1 MKEEIN
7 LKTFNGDIYDRKVIA
22 ENLTNIIEVQE
33 ESMVISLDSEWG
45 TGKTTFV
52 TMWKDLLDNDEK
64 YSSRFNTL
72 YFNAWENDYITDP
85 LLALVSEIEA
95 EIKKEDSKFK
105 KNFNKVKEVIL
116 PMAKLVTKVGL
127 KVSTAGVLDLDKIN
141 LGDYTEDTIMDLAN
155 KLGEFS
161 IKEIVASKSIRIKF
175 KEVMSEYQKDNGKK
189 IIFFID
195 ELDRCRP
202 TFAIELLEVIK
213 HLFNIDNCIFI
224 ISIDKEQLSHSVSTI
239 YGQNMDTIGYLRRF
253 FDLDYKLP
261 KLDISK
267 YMDNKNEVVFND
279 YYNVEL
285 FKMLLKEV
293 FINEQFSLR
302 DIDKA
307 HYYIKLLLPLVNEFK
322 KDRKYNSVYMAT
334 ISYLYTILI
343 AMKIKK
349 PVIYRRIIDG
359 EYNVEEILKDI
370 NILNLDYYKEQRV
383 GGWHNKSLQQVIKPV
398 LEIFLTIYLIYK
410 KEGYIYC
417 NEEYQYAVG
426 LKDTDRGFSWDNV
439 FEMEYL
445 FNDKKLNIIDKLEF
459 IEAFSSEDI
468 GGSE

>member
-1 MKEEIN
+1 MREDK
-7 LKTFNGDIYDRKVIA
+7 LKSFDDDIYNRKVIA
-22 ENLTNIIEVQE
+22 ENLTKIIEVQE
-33 ESMVISLDSEWG
+33 EPIVISLDSEWG

-52 TMWKDLLDNDEK
+52 TMWKDLLDNDEE
-64 YSSRFNTL
+64 YSSKFNTL

-95 EIKKEDSKFK
+95 EIKREDSKFK

-116 PMAKLVTKVGL
+116 PMAKLVTKVGV
-127 KVSTAGVLDLDKIN
+127 KVGTAGVLDLDKVN
-141 LGDYTEDTIMDLAN
+141 LGDYTEDTIMDLAS

-161 IKEIVASKSIRIKF
+161 IKEIVASKSIRTKF
-175 KEVMSEYQKDNGKK
+175 KEVMSEYQKENCKK

-253 FDLDYKLP
+253 FDLDYRLP
-261 KLDISK
+261 KLDVHM
-267 YMDNKNEVVFND
+267 YMDNRNEVVLKG

-285 FKMLLKEV
+285 FKMLLKEI

-307 HYYIKLLLPLVNEFK
+307 HYYIKLLLPLVTEFN
-322 KDRKYNSVYMAT
+322 KDSKDNSVYIAT
-334 ISYLYTILI
+334 ISYLYAILI

-349 PVIYRRIIDG
+349 PVLYRKIIDV

-370 NILNLDYYKEQRV
+370 NIVNLDHYKEVRI
-383 GGWHNKSLQQVIKPV
+383 GGWHNKPLQEVIKPA
-398 LEIFLTIYLIYK
+398 LEIFLKVNLKYK
-410 KEGYIYC
+410 KEGYI
-417 NEEYQYAVG
+417 
-426 LKDTDRGFSWDNV
+426 L
-439 FEMEYL
+439 
-445 FNDKKLNIIDKLEF
+445 
-459 IEAFSSEDI
+459 
-468 GGSE
+468 

>member
-1 MKEEIN
+1 MREDK
-7 LKTFNGDIYDRKVIA
+7 LKSFDDDIYNRKVIA
-22 ENLTNIIEVQE
+22 ENLTKIIEVQE
-33 ESMVISLDSEWG
+33 EPIVISLDSEWG

-52 TMWKDLLDNDEK
+52 TMWKDLLDNDEE
-64 YSSRFNTL
+64 YSSKFNTL

-95 EIKKEDSKFK
+95 EIKREDSKFK

-116 PMAKLVTKVGL
+116 PMTKLVTKVGV
-127 KVSTAGVLDLDKIN
+127 KVGTAGVLDLDKVN
-141 LGDYTEDTIMDLAN
+141 LGDYTEDTIMDLAS

-161 IKEIVASKSIRIKF
+161 IKEIVASKSIRTKF
-175 KEVMSEYQKDNGKK
+175 KEVMSEYQKENCKK

-253 FDLDYKLP
+253 FDLDYRLP
-261 KLDISK
+261 KLDVHM
-267 YMDNKNEVVFND
+267 YMDNRNEVVLKG

-285 FKMLLKEV
+285 FKMLLKEI

-307 HYYIKLLLPLVNEFK
+307 HYYIKLLLPLVTEFN
-322 KDRKYNSVYMAT
+322 KDSKDNSVYIAT
-334 ISYLYTILI
+334 ISYLYAILI

-349 PVIYRRIIDG
+349 PVLYRKIIDV

-370 NILNLDYYKEQRV
+370 NIINLDHYKEV
-383 GGWHNKSLQQVIKPV
+383 IIGGWHNKPLQEVIKPT
-398 LEIFLTIYLIYK
+398 LEIFLKVNLKYK

-417 NEEYQYAVG
+417 SEEYQYAVG
-426 LKDTDRGFSWDNV
+426 IKNTNGGVGLNNV
-439 FEMEYL
+439 FKMEYL

-459 IEAFSSEDI
+459 IEAFSNQCI

>member
-1 MKEEIN
+1 MREDKLN
-7 LKTFNGDIYDRKVIA
+7 SFDDDIYNRKVIA
-22 ENLTNIIEVQE
+22 ENLTKIIEVQE
-33 ESMVISLDSEWG
+33 EPIVISLDSEWG

-52 TMWKDLLDNDEK
+52 TMWKDLLDNDEE
-64 YSSRFNTL
+64 YSSKFNTL

-95 EIKKEDSKFK
+95 EIKREDSKFK

-116 PMAKLVTKVGL
+116 PMAKLVTKVGV
-127 KVSTAGVLDLDKIN
+127 KVGTAGVLDLDKVN
-141 LGDYTEDTIMDLAN
+141 LGDYTEDTIMDLAS

-161 IKEIVASKSIRIKF
+161 IKEVVASKSIRTRF
-175 KEVMSEYQKDNGKK
+175 KEVMSEYQKENGKK

-239 YGQNMDTIGYLRRF
+239 YGKNMDTIGYLRRF
-253 FDLDYKLP
+253 FDLDYRLP
-261 KLDISK
+261 KLDVHM
-267 YMDNKNEVVFND
+267 YMDNRNEVVLKG

-307 HYYIKLLLPLVNEFK
+307 HYYIKLLLPLVTEFN
-322 KDRKYNSVYMAT
+322 KDRNYNSVYIAT
-334 ISYLYTILI
+334 ISYLYAILI

-349 PVIYRRIIDG
+349 TVLYRKIIDG

-370 NILNLDYYKEQRV
+370 NIVNLDHYKEVRI
-383 GGWHNKSLQQVIKPV
+383 GGWHNKPLQEVIKPV
-398 LEIFLTIYLIYK
+398 LEIFLKVNLKYK
-410 KEGYIYC
+410 KEGYIHC
-417 NEEYQYAVG
+417 SEEYQYAVG
-426 LKDTDRGFSWDNV
+426 IKNTNGGFSWNNV
-439 FEMEYL
+439 FKMESL

-459 IEAFSSEDI
+459 IEAFSSQPI
-468 GGSE
+468 VGSE

>member
-1 MKEEIN
+1 MREDK
-7 LKTFNGDIYDRKVIA
+7 LKSFDDDIYNRKVIA
-22 ENLTNIIEVQE
+22 ENLTKIIEVQE
-33 ESMVISLDSEWG
+33 EPIVISLDSEWG

-52 TMWKDLLDNDEK
+52 TMWKDLLDNDEE
-64 YSSRFNTL
+64 YSSKFNTL

-95 EIKKEDSKFK
+95 EIKREDSKFK

-116 PMAKLVTKVGL
+116 PMAKLVTKVGV
-127 KVSTAGVLDLDKIN
+127 KVGTAGVLDLDKVN
-141 LGDYTEDTIMDLAN
+141 LGDYTEDTIMDLAS

-161 IKEIVASKSIRIKF
+161 IKEIVASKSIRTKF
-175 KEVMSEYQKDNGKK
+175 KEVMSEYQKENCKK

-253 FDLDYKLP
+253 FDLDYRLP
-261 KLDISK
+261 KLDVHM
-267 YMDNKNEVVFND
+267 YMDNRNEVVLKG

-285 FKMLLKEV
+285 FKMLLKEI

-307 HYYIKLLLPLVNEFK
+307 HYYIKLLLPLVTEFN
-322 KDRKYNSVYMAT
+322 KDSKDNSVYIAT
-334 ISYLYTILI
+334 ISYLYAILI

-349 PVIYRRIIDG
+349 PVLYRKIIDV

-370 NILNLDYYKEQRV
+370 NIVNLDHYKEV
-383 GGWHNKSLQQVIKPV
+383 IIGGWHNKPLQEVIKPA
-398 LEIFLTIYLIYK
+398 LEIFLKVNLKYK
-410 KEGYIYC
+410 KE
-417 NEEYQYAVG
+417 
-426 LKDTDRGFSWDNV
+426 
-439 FEMEYL
+439 
-445 FNDKKLNIIDKLEF
+445 
-459 IEAFSSEDI
+459 
-468 GGSE
+468 

>member
-1 MKEEIN
+1 MREDKLN
-7 LKTFNGDIYDRKVIA
+7 SFDDDIYNRKVIA
-22 ENLTNIIEVQE
+22 ENLTKIIEVQE
-33 ESMVISLDSEWG
+33 EPIVISLDSEWG

-52 TMWKDLLDNDEK
+52 TMWKDLLDNDEE
-64 YSSRFNTL
+64 YSSKFNTL

-95 EIKKEDSKFK
+95 EIKREDSKFK

-116 PMAKLVTKVGL
+116 PMAKLVTKVGV
-127 KVSTAGVLDLDKIN
+127 KVGTAGVLDLDKVN
-141 LGDYTEDTIMDLAN
+141 LGDYTEDTIMDLAS

-161 IKEIVASKSIRIKF
+161 IKEVVASKSIRTRF
-175 KEVMSEYQKDNGKK
+175 KEVMSEYQKENGKK

-239 YGQNMDTIGYLRRF
+239 YGKNMDTIGYLRRF
-253 FDLDYKLP
+253 FDLDYRLP
-261 KLDISK
+261 KLDVHM
-267 YMDNKNEVVFND
+267 YMDNRNEVVLKG

-307 HYYIKLLLPLVNEFK
+307 HYYIKLLLPLVTEFN
-322 KDRKYNSVYMAT
+322 KDRNYNSVYIAT
-334 ISYLYTILI
+334 ISYLYAILI

-349 PVIYRRIIDG
+349 TVLYRKIIDG
-359 EYNVEEILKDI
+359 EYNVEDILKDI
-370 NILNLDYYKEQRV
+370 NIVNLDHYKEVRI
-383 GGWHNKSLQQVIKPV
+383 GGWHNKPLQEVIKPV
-398 LEIFLTIYLIYK
+398 LEIFLKVNLKYK
-410 KEGYIYC
+410 KEGYIHC
-417 NEEYQYAVG
+417 SEEYQYAVG
-426 LKDTDRGFSWDNV
+426 IKNTNGGFSWNNV
-439 FEMEYL
+439 FKMESL

-459 IEAFSSEDI
+459 IEAFSSQPI
-468 GGSE
+468 VGSE